1 MVSTNSLGIMAD
13 IIRFCRTTKDKD
25 KIVTRLSLNDV
36 QTASYLA
43 ILTRQRLISHN
54 DGDYVVTE
62 TGQSYLSSYDRFRK
76 IRF

>member
-1 MVSTNSLGIMAD
+1 MVSIGSLGIMVD

-43 ILTRQRLISHN
+43 ILTRQSMISHN

-62 TGQSYLSSYDRFRK
+62 KGQSYLSSYDRFRK